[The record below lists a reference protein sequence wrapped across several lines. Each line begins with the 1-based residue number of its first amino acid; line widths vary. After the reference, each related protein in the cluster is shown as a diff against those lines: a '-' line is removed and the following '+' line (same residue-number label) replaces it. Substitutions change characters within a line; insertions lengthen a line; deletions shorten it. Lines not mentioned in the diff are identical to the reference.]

1 MTHFRLALGAH
12 LWQDPSTSSLWGP
25 PPASRGFVQH
35 LAYHLRVGLSDQ
47 HKTASVMVREDTLT
61 PYAFLLRD
69 VLRSCPFPGGRICN
83 PLFSSY
89 SPLAHL
95 SKHVQIPT
103 DSFRDTTPDSNL
115 FPLMTSYCLQ
125 AFTTHSHT
133 KVFFDNSPS
142 V

>member
-61 PYAFLLRD
+61 PTL
-69 VLRSCPFPGGRICN
+69 
-83 PLFSSY
+83 SY
-89 SPLAHL
+89 SVMCSGPALFQGEEYVSHFSPPIHPLLIFQSMCKSPQTL
-95 SKHVQIPT
+95 SE
-103 DSFRDTTPDSNL
+103 TP
-115 FPLMTSYCLQ
+115 PLTAIS
-125 AFTTHSHT
+125 
-133 KVFFDNSPS
+133 SP
-142 V
+142 